1 MSIINSLKT
10 FSKKAF
16 NVEPKGSNIDEVLD
30 DMASKVTPG
39 SGGSGSEP
47 IPILKATVIDDGKVD
62 AVGLPLPTVT
72 VTDINEETTYHES
85 TEMMS
90 LVYDLEREK
99 MKENIYVQVDDQV
112 GTSNK
117 FLPLTNVNVLSG
129 QPVIEFE
136 DTFTKIVATT
146 NGFEY
151 ENVFNDIRRD
161 IGTLFEKVGNSQ

>member
-1 MSIINSLKT
+1 MSITSALKKLAKNVFNINT
-10 FSKKAF
+10 T
-16 NVEPKGSNIDEVLD
+16 GDNIDEILD
-30 DMASKVTPG
+30 DIANNASGG
-39 SGGSGSEP
+39 SGGGSGSEP
-47 IPILKATVIDDGKVD
+47 IPIFKATVNDGD
-62 AVGLPLPTVT
+62 PSPTVT

-117 FLPLTNVNVLSG
+117 FLSLTNVNVLSG
-129 QPVIEFE
+129 HPVIEFK

-161 IGTLFEKVGNSQ
+161 IGTLFEKVEN